1 MKKNK
6 ILYNTSYCIKYIW
19 KIDAKYILLM
29 IIISVLTSIFN
40 VVNLSILRYITD
52 TLMEQKIKCF
62 LVVILVMFLL
72 SVTIAVINGS
82 ASYLYEP
89 LLQNRIIETIQ
100 KDIYKKAKSFNL
112 EDYENKKFYEL
123 YYFVV
128 ENGKTGIINSVT
140 LTMGGLTSLLSVIG
154 ISSIIIQYDLV
165 IITCTFVGV
174 FITCLCSMKIKKL
187 QYTYKIE
194 GIPYN
199 REISYIHRIYYLNDY
214 IKEILTFCNSD
225 VFKKKYEY
233 AWKGMNKLTSK
244 WGKRIR
250 IQYIWLMVADSFMEV
265 IILIYL
271 GYNTMSGKM
280 PLGEFI
286 VLYTGIQ
293 QMIQQ
298 IKAIVASVPE
308 LYSNALELE
317 KYFEFMQMKTDKGKI
332 VVKSIDEIRFENV
345 FFSYGSD
352 RNILQ
357 NVSFTLKKNN
367 GKIAIVGKNGS
378 GKSSIIKLLMGFYE
392 NYEGKISINGRNLCE
407 LSKGDYRKRI
417 SVLYQDFRLFS
428 MTVDQN
434 VSMEYKS
441 SEEKVNEFLKKVKVY
456 EKIKSLPQ
464 QNRTILSKEFDKDG
478 IYLSGG
484 EQQKIG
490 LARSLF
496 RNSDVLIL
504 DEPFSNMDCISI
516 DSILKEIENMYPDK
530 IIILITHD
538 LHNLYGIDRILLLD
552 NGQIVEDGTEK
563 ELLSK
568 RGQYYQMWKRANT
581 KEEETNERL

>member
-1 MKKNK
+1 
-6 ILYNTSYCIKYIW
+6 
-19 KIDAKYILLM
+19 M

-72 SVTIAVINGS
+72 SITIAVINGS

-174 FITCLCSMKIKKL
+174 FISCLCSMKIKKL

-194 GIPYN
+194 SIPYN

-214 IKEILTFCNSD
+214 IKEILTFCNSGI
-225 VFKKKYEY
+225 FKKKYEY
-233 AWKGMNKLTSK
+233 AWKGMNKLTLK

-250 IQYIWLMVADSFMEV
+250 IQYIWLMVADSFVEI

-280 PLGEFI
+280 LLGEFI
-286 VLYTGIQ
+286 VVYTGIQ

-317 KYFEFMQMKTDKGKI
+317 KYFEFMQMKSDKGKI

-345 FFSYGSD
+345 FFSYGTD

-434 VSMEYKS
+434 VSMEYES

-456 EKIKSLPQ
+456 EKIKSLPD

-516 DSILKEIENMYPDK
+516 DSILKEIENVYLDK

>member
-293 QMIQQ
+293 QIIQQ

>member
-1 MKKNK
+1 M
-6 ILYNTSYCIKYIW
+6 
-19 KIDAKYILLM
+19 
-29 IIISVLTSIFN
+29 VL
-40 VVNLSILRYITD
+40 
-52 TLMEQKIKCF
+52 
-62 LVVILVMFLL
+62 
-72 SVTIAVINGS
+72 
-82 ASYLYEP
+82 
-89 LLQNRIIETIQ
+89 
-100 KDIYKKAKSFNL
+100 
-112 EDYENKKFYEL
+112 
-123 YYFVV
+123 
-128 ENGKTGIINSVT
+128 
-140 LTMGGLTSLLSVIG
+140 
-154 ISSIIIQYDLV
+154 
-165 IITCTFVGV
+165 
-174 FITCLCSMKIKKL
+174 
-187 QYTYKIE
+187 
-194 GIPYN
+194 
-199 REISYIHRIYYLNDY
+199 
-214 IKEILTFCNSD
+214 
-225 VFKKKYEY
+225 
-233 AWKGMNKLTSK
+233 
-244 WGKRIR
+244 
-250 IQYIWLMVADSFMEV
+250 
-265 IILIYL
+265 
-271 GYNTMSGKM
+271 
-280 PLGEFI
+280 
-286 VLYTGIQ
+286 
-293 QMIQQ
+293 
-298 IKAIVASVPE
+298 VP
-308 LYSNALELE
+308 LE
-317 KYFEFMQMKTDKGKI
+317 KYFEFMQMKSDKGKI

-345 FFSYGSD
+345 FFSYGTD

-434 VSMEYKS
+434 VSMEYES

-456 EKIKSLPQ
+456 EKIKSLPD

-516 DSILKEIENMYPDK
+516 DSILKEIENVYLDK